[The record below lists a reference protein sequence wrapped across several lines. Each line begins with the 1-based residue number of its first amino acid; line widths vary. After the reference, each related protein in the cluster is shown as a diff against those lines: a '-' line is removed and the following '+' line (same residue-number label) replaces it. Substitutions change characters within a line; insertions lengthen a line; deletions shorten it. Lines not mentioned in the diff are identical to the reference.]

1 MELEIGLALLLLIVL
16 SLLATVDMAFA
27 QLSDV
32 GLRRLIGENGDKP
45 DERPS
50 RLFLRQALE
59 NRPRFS
65 FALSAMIQ
73 ILLVVVAVLIT
84 SISLSLFPDP
94 RLVLVGLF
102 AGLIL
107 AGIFRQ
113 LVPLFISTRNP
124 EGTLMFLLPIVR
136 PFFPI
141 MTFVADPFQR
151 LFDRSR
157 RKDQVTEDGEEEEE
171 DDDSGDLQALI
182 DVGEAEG
189 ILEEEEGE
197 LIHSIIEFGD
207 TRVSEVMTPRPDI
220 VAVPEN
226 ATAREARD
234 VILESKYSRLPV
246 YREQIDNVEGMIY
259 VRDLLQ
265 FWADGREDD
274 SIKSLVRSVY
284 FVPETKPVAEL
295 LEEMQKVHA
304 QLAMV
309 IDEYGGVCGLVTVED
324 ILEEIVGE
332 IEDEDIAGEELE
344 EIVED
349 YDGSYNVLGSTEIGK
364 IERIFDMEIE
374 ADDFTTIAGLVIN
387 ESGKVPAAGERLAI
401 RGLEVEVLEADE
413 RRILRLRVRKAQE
426 EDASEVDHR
435 ETKAQT
441 P

>member
-1 MELEIGLALLLLIVL
+1 
-16 SLLATVDMAFA
+16 
-27 QLSDV
+27 
-32 GLRRLIGENGDKP
+32 RLIGENGEKP
-45 DERPS
+45 AS
-50 RLFLRQALE
+50 RSREFLRQVLE
-59 NRPRFS
+59 NRPRFG

-84 SISLSLFPDP
+84 SISLALFPDP
-94 RLVLVGLF
+94 RLVLVGLL

-124 EGTLMFLLPIVR
+124 EATLLFLLPIIR

-141 MTFVADPFQR
+141 MAFIADPFQR

-157 RKDQVTEDGEEEEE
+157 RKEHLTETGDQEEEE
-171 DDDSGDLQALI
+171 DDSGDLQALI

-220 VAVPEN
+220 VAVPVT
-226 ATAREARD
+226 ATIKEARD
-234 VILESKYSRLPV
+234 IMLESKYSRLPV
-246 YREQIDNVEGMIY
+246 YRDQIDNVEGIIY
-259 VRDLLQ
+259 VRDLLLC
-265 FWADGREDD
+265 WAENREDENI
-274 SIKSLVRSVY
+274 SSLVRSVY
-284 FVPETKPVAEL
+284 FVPETKPVADL
-295 LEEMQKVHA
+295 LEEMQKAHV

-344 EIVED
+344 EIVQGP
-349 YDGSYNVLGSTEIGK
+349 DGFYEVPGSTEIGK
-364 IERIFDMEIE
+364 IEQLFDMEIE

-387 ESGKVPAAGERLAI
+387 EQGTVPNVGERLAI
-401 RGLEVEVLEADE
+401 RGLEVEVQEADE
-413 RRILRLRVRKAQE
+413 RRINRLRVRVMQE
-426 EDASEVDHR
+426 TVTE
-435 ETKAQT
+435 ETDENQKQISAGKKN
-441 P
+441 

>member
-32 GLRRLIGENGDKP
+32 GLRRLIGENGEKP
-45 DERPS
+45 ESPS
-50 RLFLRQALE
+50 RKFLRQALE
-59 NRPRFS
+59 KRPSFS
-65 FALSAMIQ
+65 FALAAMIQ

-84 SISLSLFPDP
+84 SISLNLFPDP

-124 EGTLMFLLPIVR
+124 EGTLLFLLPIVR

-141 MTFVADPFQR
+141 MTFIADPFQR

-157 RKDQVTEDGEEEEE
+157 RKDQITETGDVEEET
-171 DDDSGDLQALI
+171 DDSGDLQALI

-220 VAVPEN
+220 LAVPEN
-226 ATAREARD
+226 ATVREARD
-234 VILESKYSRLPV
+234 IILESKYSRLPV

-265 FWADGREDD
+265 CWADGREDECV
-274 SIKSLVRSVY
+274 KSLVRPVY
-284 FVPETKPVAEL
+284 DVPETKPVAEL
-295 LEEMQKVHA
+295 LKEMQKAHF

-309 IDEYGGVCGLVTVED
+309 IDEYGGVSGLVTVED

-332 IEDEDIAGEELE
+332 IEDEDILGEELE
-344 EIVED
+344 EIVEGE
-349 YDGSYNVLGSTEIGK
+349 DGSYEVLGSTEIGK
-364 IERIFDMEIE
+364 IERLFDMEIA

-387 ESGKVPAAGERLAI
+387 ESGTVPAAGEQLLI

-413 RRILRLRVRKAQE
+413 RRILRVRVRKAPE
-426 EDASEVDHR
+426 ADASEVDHR
-435 ETKAQT
+435 ESQAQT

>member
-1 MELEIGLALLLLIVL
+1 MEVEIGLALLLLLFL

-45 DERPS
+45 ER
-50 RLFLRQALE
+50 RNLAFLRQAFQ

-84 SISLSLFPDP
+84 SISLTVFPDP
-94 RLVLVGLF
+94 RWVLVGLL

-113 LVPLFISTRNP
+113 LIPLFISTRNP
-124 EGTLMFLLPIVR
+124 EGTLLFLMPVVR

-141 MTFVADPFQR
+141 MTFIADPFQS

-157 RKDQVTEDGEEEEE
+157 RKDQVTEIGEETEQA
-171 DDDSGDLQALI
+171 DDSDDLQALI
-182 DVGEAEG
+182 DVGAAEG

-207 TRVSEVMTPRPDI
+207 TRVSEAMTPRPDI
-220 VAVPEN
+220 VSVPT
-226 ATAREARD
+226 TASVREARE
-234 VILESKYSRLPV
+234 IMLESKYSRLPV
-246 YREQIDNVEGMIY
+246 YRDHMDNVEGIIY

-265 FWADGREDD
+265 IWSEGSEDQN
-274 SIKSLVRSVY
+274 IHSLIRQVY
-284 FVPETKPVAEL
+284 FVPETKPVDEL
-295 LEEMQKVHA
+295 LKEMQKAHV

-309 IDEYGGVCGLVTVED
+309 IDEYGGVCGVVTVED

-344 EIVED
+344 EIKD
-349 YDGSYNVLGSTEIGK
+349 AGDGWYEVLGSTEIGK
-364 IERIFDMEIE
+364 IERLFDMEIE

-387 ESGKVPAAGERLAI
+387 ESGKVPPVGERFKF

-413 RRILRLRVRKAQE
+413 RRIGWLKVSRAQE
-426 EDASEVDHR
+426 ETASEMS
-435 ETKAQT
+435 AS
-441 P
+441 

>member
-1 MELEIGLALLLLIVL
+1 MEVEIGLALLLLIVL
-16 SLLATVDMAFA
+16 SLLATVDMAFD

-45 DERPS
+45 ERGT
-50 RLFLRQALE
+50 RAFLRQAFQ

-73 ILLVVVAVLIT
+73 ILLVVVAVLVT
-84 SISLSLFPDP
+84 SISLNLFPDP
-94 RLVLVGLF
+94 RWVLVGLF

-124 EGTLMFLLPIVR
+124 EGTLLFLMPMVR
-136 PFFPI
+136 PFFPV
-141 MTFVADPFQR
+141 MTFIADPFQK
-151 LFDRSR
+151 LFDRSK
-157 RKDQVTEDGEEEEE
+157 RKDQANEDGEEDKE

-182 DVGEAEG
+182 DVGAAEG

-207 TRVSEVMTPRPDI
+207 TLVSEVMTPRPDI
-220 VAVPEN
+220 VALPE
-226 ATAREARD
+226 TSTVREAREIMLD
-234 VILESKYSRLPV
+234 SKYSRLPV
-246 YREQIDNVEGMIY
+246 YRDHMDNVEGIIY

-265 FWADGREDD
+265 CWSEGTEDEN
-274 SIKSLVRSVY
+274 IKPLIRQVY
-284 FVPETKPVAEL
+284 FVPETKPVDEL
-295 LEEMQKVHA
+295 LKEMQKAHV
-304 QLAMV
+304 QLAIV

-332 IEDEDIAGEELE
+332 IEDEDIAGDELE
-344 EIVED
+344 EIVEAGEGK
-349 YDGSYNVLGSTEIGK
+349 YEVIGSTEIGK
-364 IERIFDMEIE
+364 IERLFDMEIE

-387 ESGKVPAAGERLAI
+387 ESGKVPPVGEQFKF

-413 RRILRLRVRKAQE
+413 RRIGRLRVSKSE
-426 EDASEVDHR
+426 ESNGSKMTAN
-435 ETKAQT
+435 
-441 P
+441 